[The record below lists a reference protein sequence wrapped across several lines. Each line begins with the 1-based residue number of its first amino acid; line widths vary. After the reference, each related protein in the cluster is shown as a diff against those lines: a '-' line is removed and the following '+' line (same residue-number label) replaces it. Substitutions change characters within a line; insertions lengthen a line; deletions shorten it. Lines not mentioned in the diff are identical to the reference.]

1 MVVLFSSCGFFSS
14 RKRELVKEQIPSDR
28 TTKKSCAIARPTSS
42 ERFVS
47 SAIAFGTISELERT
61 LKFLLFIIARRRERA
76 KRAFFLY
83 LPREIARRKRRL
95 FFSSSFFSLKLWFRV
110 SRCMRRRRRRI
121 WKEEESKEE
130 HLHYISTPPP
140 ATPARKNWRWT
151 SRRPFGASSSRAP
164 HTPPHT
170 KKKKTKNTL

>member
-1 MVVLFSSCGFFSS
+1 MKT
-14 RKRELVKEQIPSDR
+14 RKRELVRELLFSAFSGKVKHRVKKEQIPSDR

-83 LPREIARRKRRL
+83 LPREIARRNRNEEKRSVRAQND
-95 FFSSSFFSLKLWFRV
+95 LKRNA
-110 SRCMRRRRRRI
+110 RRRRTQTSLSLSRLPLFCGVVRR
-121 WKEEESKEE
+121 KGS
-130 HLHYISTPPP
+130 L
-140 ATPARKNWRWT
+140 A
-151 SRRPFGASSSRAP
+151 
-164 HTPPHT
+164 
-170 KKKKTKNTL
+170 

>member
-1 MVVLFSSCGFFSS
+1 MVVLFSSCVFFSS

-83 LPREIARRKRRL
+83 LPRYISRRKRRL
-95 FFSSSFFSLKLWFRV
+95 SFDVAQNKKRNA
-110 SRCMRRRRRRI
+110 RRRCTQTSLSLSLGFRSFAVSFVV
-121 WKEEESKEE
+121 KG
-130 HLHYISTPPP
+130 H
-140 ATPARKNWRWT
+140 
-151 SRRPFGASSSRAP
+151 SRRERIIFAVLVSFKEGKDMRFGFV
-164 HTPPHT
+164 
-170 KKKKTKNTL
+170 

>member
-83 LPREIARRKRRL
+83 LPREIARRNRNEEKRSVRAQND
-95 FFSSSFFSLKLWFRV
+95 LKRNA
-110 SRCMRRRRRRI
+110 RRRRTQTSLSLSLGFRSFAVSFVV
-121 WKEEESKEE
+121 KG
-130 HLHYISTPPP
+130 H
-140 ATPARKNWRWT
+140 
-151 SRRPFGASSSRAP
+151 SRRERIIFAVLVSFKEGKDMRF
-164 HTPPHT
+164 
-170 KKKKTKNTL
+170 N

>member
-1 MVVLFSSCGFFSS
+1 MLFSSCGFFSS

-83 LPREIARRKRRL
+83 LPREIARRNRNEEKRSVRAQND
-95 FFSSSFFSLKLWFRV
+95 LKRNA
-110 SRCMRRRRRRI
+110 RRRRTQTSLSLGFRSFAVSFVV
-121 WKEEESKEE
+121 KG
-130 HLHYISTPPP
+130 H
-140 ATPARKNWRWT
+140 
-151 SRRPFGASSSRAP
+151 SRRERIIFAVLVSFKEGKDMRF
-164 HTPPHT
+164 
-170 KKKKTKNTL
+170 N